1 MPLFFRNQ
9 KAIRGFSAD
18 SDINRNVPRKDFPKL
33 CIIGNEK
40 DWRLEESLED
50 TFGQEVMKT
59 QPATVVW
66 TEVYPPN
73 LYVKALN
80 LNVTVF
86 GDGAFR
92 RLLKLDEIKSWGPNP
107 TGLVVL

>member
-73 LYVKALN
+73 LYVKSPKPQCDSIWRWGFQE
-80 LNVTVF
+80 V
-86 GDGAFR
+86 
-92 RLLKLDEIKSWGPNP
+92 IK
-107 TGLVVL
+107 VR